1 MIASI
6 TKGHGFKSLF
16 EYLLKKE
23 KGAIILTDA
32 KNCLAET
39 PAKLAAEFELI
50 AAKSPRTEKPVRHFS
65 IGFSEKD
72 GVVSNETKSLAAMQI
87 IKAMGYENCQYFTVA
102 HSRNDKSHPKSHNH
116 DHMHIVT
123 NAIDLNGNRI
133 DDFWDYR
140 KMELAL
146 RKIEKDLELDRIACS
161 WQKSMNKE
169 EADIEKAINPDIKS
183 ILAQFE
189 NTPTLPEWIKKLEE
203 SSINLKF
210 KLTRE
215 GKTQGVSYLYKGEL
229 YKGGEIGFSLPK
241 MREKIPVCEGDLI
254 AMRDA
259 NTRSDS
265 LPLANHRERDKAN
278 KLVLEL
284 ALKSL
289 NGDCKLDRNRVK
301 ITLSDDGIINI
312 NRTRVGKNILTAQQS
327 GNEWIVLKSNV
338 DKQDIN
344 VLAKIVA
351 DLERK
356 NLNRDRPK
364 FPKVVLAN
372 SKIEPIPQPP
382 LKTQRESVVDRVE
395 IEVVQVAKTSEVSK
409 QSRQMKPRKRSN
421 ELG

>member
-1 MIASI
+1 
-6 TKGHGFKSLF
+6 
-16 EYLLKKE
+16 
-23 KGAIILTDA
+23 
-32 KNCLAET
+32 
-39 PAKLAAEFELI
+39 
-50 AAKSPRTEKPVRHFS
+50 
-65 IGFSEKD
+65 
-72 GVVSNETKSLAAMQI
+72 
-87 IKAMGYENCQYFTVA
+87 
-102 HSRNDKSHPKSHNH
+102 
-116 DHMHIVT
+116 
-123 NAIDLNGNRI
+123 
-133 DDFWDYR
+133 
-140 KMELAL
+140 
-146 RKIEKDLELDRIACS
+146 
-161 WQKSMNKE
+161 
-169 EADIEKAINPDIKS
+169 
-183 ILAQFE
+183 
-189 NTPTLPEWIKKLEE
+189 
-203 SSINLKF
+203 
-210 KLTRE
+210 
-215 GKTQGVSYLYKGEL
+215 
-229 YKGGEIGFSLPK
+229 

-364 FPKVVLAN
+364 FPKVVLAD